1 MSTRAPSYPATMHGR
16 SLFLARVA
24 WVVVAGT
31 ALAIVV
37 FSIPSS
43 YEYYSSVCTTASE
56 MCYEWAVGEVGQITP
71 EGVRALQDAGLS
83 VRFYAISNVVID
95 KVFQLVW
102 FAVGALIFWRRSDD
116 RMALLTSLVLVTF
129 GPITVDPTAANS
141 LVSSQPAWWLP
152 VRSVEIVGDVC
163 STLFF
168 FLFPGGRFAPRW
180 TRWLAVAFIAFD
192 LSTNLFAV
200 VYSSLPI
207 LEAVSYLVFLGMVVT
222 VVWYQVYRYRNVS
235 SLAQRQQTRWV
246 VFGTALGIAGTAPF
260 RLPVDLSLVG
270 GDMPLTLLLLEA
282 GFSLSF
288 MLVPSSIGV
297 AVLRSRLFDVDA
309 LINRTLVYA
318 VLTATLVGAYLGGI
332 VLLQRVFAGLTG
344 REELPQIAIVASTL
358 AIAALFDPLRR
369 RIQSF
374 IDRRFYR
381 RKYDARK
388 TLDGFSAKLRN
399 ETDLDALSEDLV
411 AAVRETVQ
419 PTRVSLWLRPRA
431 AANQGM
437 KEWAG

>member
-1 MSTRAPSYPATMHGR
+1 MRRR

-24 WVVVAGT
+24 WAVVAVT

-37 FSIPSS
+37 FSVPSS
-43 YEYYSSVCTTASE
+43 YEYYSGVCTAASGVCSE
-56 MCYEWAVGEVGQITP
+56 RAVGQATP
-71 EGVRALQDAGLS
+71 EGVRALQDAGSS

-116 RMALLTSLVLVTF
+116 RMALLTSLFLVTC
-129 GPITVDPTAANS
+129 GTVTIDPTAANA
-141 LVSSQPAWWLP
+141 LVSHHPAWLLP
-152 VRSVEIVGDVC
+152 VRGVEYLGEACI
-163 STLFF
+163 TLFF

-180 TRWLAVAFIAFD
+180 TRWLAVAFIVFD
-192 LSTNLFAV
+192 LSRNVFAEVYSRWPVLEAFSFAV
-200 VYSSLPI
+200 FGGMIVSL
-207 LEAVSYLVFLGMVVT
+207 
-222 VVWYQVYRYRNVS
+222 VWYQVYRYRSVS
-235 SLAQRQQTRWV
+235 SPAQRQQTRWV
-246 VFGTALGIAGTAPF
+246 VFGVTLGVAGTFPMQV
-260 RLPVDLSLVG
+260 PVDLSLVG
-270 GDMPLTLLLLEA
+270 GDTPLTILLLRA

-288 MLVPSSIGV
+288 MLVPLSIGV
-297 AVLRSRLFDVDA
+297 AVLRSRLFDVDV
-309 LINRTLVYA
+309 LINRTIVYA
-318 VLTATLVGAYLGGI
+318 ILSAALAAVYVGGI

-344 REELPQIAIVASTL
+344 QEKLPQFAIVASTL

-381 RKYDARK
+381 QKYDARK
-388 TLDGFSAKLRN
+388 ALEGFSAKLRN

-411 AAVRETVQ
+411 SAVRETVQ
-419 PTRVSLWLRPRA
+419 PAHVSLWLRTRVEVT
-431 AANQGM
+431 QTM